1 MNKIVVAILVSICA
15 TLFIGCKKDV
25 EYQHFEGAVWHTSF
39 HISYQSNKN
48 LNDSIARVMKL
59 VEQSL
64 SPFCDSSGVTM
75 INNNVTD
82 VTDTLF
88 RKVFAMSQKVNGA
101 SGGVYD
107 PTVAPLVDLW
117 GFGRNKEVPEPTAAQ
132 IDSALCRVGIAKCR
146 LVGARLVKPIPDMIF
161 NFSSITKGY
170 GCDLVGEMLRRNGCD
185 NFLVEI
191 GGEMCLCGVN
201 PKGEKWHVMIEAPIV
216 SNSGSEKLL
225 TLPLTNCAV
234 ATSGNYRNYRDTH
247 SGVRVGHTIS
257 PVTGRPIVSSTL
269 SATVIARDCMTAD
282 ALATACMAMPAS
294 QALQMIGTW
303 PGAEVLLVVSSKTGN
318 SPWTILRSEN
328 FPN

>member
-1 MNKIVVAILVSICA
+1 MKNFVVAILVFA
-15 TLFIGCKKDV
+15 GLTLFVGCKKNT

-39 HISYQSNKN
+39 HISYQCDKN
-48 LNDSIARVMKL
+48 LNDSIAQVMKL
-59 VEQSL
+59 VELSL
-64 SPFCDSSGVTM
+64 SPFCDSSVVSK
-75 INNNVTD
+75 INRNLTN

-88 RKVFAMSQKVNGA
+88 RKVFITAQKVNVA

-107 PTVAPLVDLW
+107 PTVAPLVELW
-117 GFGRNKEVPEPTAAQ
+117 GFGRNRDVAEPTPAQ
-132 IDSALCRVGIAKCR
+132 IDSALRWVGIDKCR
-146 LVGARLVKPIPDMIF
+146 LTGIHIVKPVPETIF

-170 GCDLVGEMLRRNGCD
+170 GCDLIAQMLIRNGCE

-191 GGEMCLCGVN
+191 GGEMALAGLN

-216 SNSGSEKLL
+216 STSGSEKLL
-225 TLPLTNCAV
+225 TLPLSDCGV

-257 PVTGRPIVSSTL
+257 PTTGRPIISSTL
-269 SATVIARDCMTAD
+269 SATVIAADCMTAD

-294 QALQMIGTW
+294 QALQMISQW
-303 PGAEVLLVVSSKTGN
+303 PDAEVLLVVSSKSGD